1 MFDDFIHH
9 IQVLS
14 KVDSLIARI
23 WLAVMARRFALS
35 ALAGLIA
42 VFGLGMADLAAFFQL
57 QTSLGNVWAAAI
69 VAAADFVIAALM
81 ALYAGRAK
89 PGPELEVA
97 MEVRS
102 LAIKSLQED
111 AHELESGGQA
121 LVQQIRDAKTTL
133 AGMVS
138 NPLDVAAQ
146 KLLLPAVIA
155 VVRGLRGRHSK
166 SDQTTGG

>member
-1 MFDDFIHH
+1 MLDDFVRH

-23 WLAVMARRFALS
+23 WLSVLARQFFLL

-42 VFGLGMADLAAFFQL
+42 VFGLAMADLAAFFQL
-57 QTSLGNVWAAAI
+57 QTSLNNVWAAAI
-69 VAAADFVIAALM
+69 VALADFVLAAVIALV
-81 ALYAGRAK
+81 AGRAK

-102 LAIKSLQED
+102 LAVKSLQDD
-111 AHELESGGQA
+111 AHALEAAAAAFTRQFH
-121 LVQQIRDAKTTL
+121 DAKDTI
-133 AGMVS
+133 ASIVS
-138 NPLDVAAQ
+138 NPLDAAAQ

-155 VVRGLRGRHSK
+155 VIRGLLGRRSK
-166 SDQTTGG
+166 NDQAADG

>member
-23 WLAVMARRFALS
+23 WLAAMARRFTLS

-69 VAAADFVIAALM
+69 VAAADFIIAALM
-81 ALYAGRAK
+81 AFYAGRAK

-97 MEVRS
+97 MEVRG
-102 LAIKSLQED
+102 LAIKSFQED
-111 AHELESGGQA
+111 AHELEAGAQA
-121 LVQQIRDAKTTL
+121 FMQQARDAKNTL
-133 AGMVS
+133 AGLVS
-138 NPLDVAAQ
+138 NPLDAAAQ

-155 VVRGLRGRHSK
+155 VVRGLRRRRGKGDRAP
-166 SDQTTGG
+166 GG